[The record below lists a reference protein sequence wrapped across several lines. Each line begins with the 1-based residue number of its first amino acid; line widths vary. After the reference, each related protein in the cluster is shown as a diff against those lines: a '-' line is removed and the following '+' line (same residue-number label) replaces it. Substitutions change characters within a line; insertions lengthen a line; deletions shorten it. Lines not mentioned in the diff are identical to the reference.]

1 MDAARSLGLFTPRT
15 APWWI
20 VAVSAGALA
29 IALASQYW
37 GGLAPCVLCIYQRYA
52 FGVSLALGLIALL
65 PLPGGASLRR
75 VLVGLA
81 GFAFLG
87 GAGIAFFHVG
97 VEQHWWQG
105 TAACHAPAIDL
116 NASVEQLRAQLL
128 ATDFAPCDRIPWSL
142 FGLSFAGFN
151 VIFSSIFAVACFFS
165 VRRPGV
171 SSHRRTAS
179 AH

>member
-1 MDAARSLGLFTPRT
+1 MEALRSLRLFTPQA

-20 VAVSAGALA
+20 VGVSVGALA

-52 FGVSLALGLIALL
+52 FGVSLAIGLVALL
-65 PLPGGASLRR
+65 PLPGGAVLRR
-75 VLVGLA
+75 ILVGLA
-81 GFAFLG
+81 GVAFLG

-97 VEQHWWQG
+97 VEQHWWRG
-105 TAACHAPAIDL
+105 TAACHAQAIDL

-151 VIFSSIFAVACFFS
+151 VIFSSMFAIGCFMTLRKRDA
-165 VRRPGV
+165 VRAT
-171 SSHRRTAS
+171 HTAS

>member
-1 MDAARSLGLFTPRT
+1 MEVVRRLRLFTPSA

-29 IALASQYW
+29 VALASQYW

-65 PLPGGASLRR
+65 PLPGAAALRR
-75 VLVGLA
+75 TLVGLA
-81 GFAFLG
+81 GLAFLG
-87 GAGIAFFHVG
+87 GAAIAFFHVG
-97 VEQHWWQG
+97 VEQHWWRG

-116 NASVEQLRAQLL
+116 NASVEQLREQLL

-151 VIFSSIFAVACFFS
+151 VIFSVMFAVGCFAALRKRD
-165 VRRPGV
+165 VVG
-171 SSHRRTAS
+171 HNRTAS